1 MGSASLFGSASVTA
15 LVLVVATSSGC
26 RNEEPSNP
34 VPATTGPTSTSASS
48 GGGEGGMGDGG
59 HGGDGM
65 GGDGG
70 GGMAECAI
78 PSDCPAPDTECQSPT
93 CDAGVCGVAFE
104 PAGTAL
110 SEQMAGNCSKAVCDG
125 SGATTVE
132 AEDDPFDDLNDCTI
146 DTCNAQ
152 GTTDHA
158 PTPVDASCAQGGT
171 VCDGAGACVECNTPA
186 QCAGGTC
193 MQHICVPA
201 SCGDGAKNGSETDID
216 CGGGVCAPCI
226 DGLGCGAGADCL
238 SAVCLGGLCQAPT
251 CSDGAKNGSESD
263 ADCGGSCP
271 LDCVTGETCTSGA
284 DCQSLVCGG
293 NPLTCQAP
301 SCSDTV
307 KNGAETDVDCGAAC
321 LKCATGKA
329 CSTGTDCVGG
339 TCTGG
344 ICAATCSDGVT
355 NNLETD
361 IDCGGGTCADCALNK
376 LCLSDSDCLSA
387 VCTGGTC
394 KTLNGCD
401 FSTAA
406 VLTGVA
412 TVNIYFG
419 AAPGNP
425 GLKYVVQGA
434 NCGATPCA
442 CVHVSPNTS
451 VVFNGGAV
459 GQFSTHPLV
468 GGKVVNNTGVPDPQS
483 AFGTTNDPAI
493 STKTFPNLQQGVR
506 GFYCQNHPSTMQGV
520 IFVK

>member
-34 VPATTGPTSTSASS
+34 VPATTGPTSTSS

-201 SCGDGAKNGSETDID
+201 SCGDRRHQERQRDRHRLRRRRLPRLRQRKGLPRQRRLRERALLRRLLRRGAHLQRRHQERHRDRHRLRRHLRHQVRQRKDLLAVN
-216 CGGGVCAPCI
+216 
-226 DGLGCGAGADCL
+226 ADCS
-238 SAVCLGGLCQAPT
+238 SATAPAACARLPRRPAPT
-251 CSDGAKNGSESD
+251 A
-263 ADCGGSCP
+263 
-271 LDCVTGETCTSGA
+271 
-284 DCQSLVCGG
+284 
-293 NPLTCQAP
+293 
-301 SCSDTV
+301 
-307 KNGAETDVDCGAAC
+307 
-321 LKCATGKA
+321 
-329 CSTGTDCVGG
+329 
-339 TCTGG
+339 
-344 ICAATCSDGVT
+344 
-355 NNLETD
+355 
-361 IDCGGGTCADCALNK
+361 
-376 LCLSDSDCLSA
+376 
-387 VCTGGTC
+387 
-394 KTLNGCD
+394 
-401 FSTAA
+401 
-406 VLTGVA
+406 
-412 TVNIYFG
+412 
-419 AAPGNP
+419 
-425 GLKYVVQGA
+425 
-434 NCGATPCA
+434 
-442 CVHVSPNTS
+442 
-451 VVFNGGAV
+451 
-459 GQFSTHPLV
+459 
-468 GGKVVNNTGVPDPQS
+468 
-483 AFGTTNDPAI
+483 
-493 STKTFPNLQQGVR
+493 
-506 GFYCQNHPSTMQGV
+506 
-520 IFVK
+520 